1 MKRSPKATTPCVAEQ
16 GWQAAAPTMLSRRA
30 LAHELHV
37 HQIELEQQN
46 EELQRAQGDLA
57 SARDRFI
64 DLFDF
69 APVAYLTL
77 DDEGYICEA
86 NLMAATELGADRQA
100 IVGEQFARYIA
111 PSYLDRWQR
120 LKAAALRSSDLH
132 DVDLLIRRR
141 DGEGFHAQ
149 VTCLAVLQPRSAPQ
163 LRITLTNVTQ
173 RRLAETNYRIA
184 ISGQAAR
191 ESERRSVAH
200 TLHEDLAQRLSAL
213 KLSVGLL
220 QSPRDAISVGQV
232 AASMDAQ
239 IDEALVLVRQ
249 MAASLH
255 PLMLD
260 NLGLSAAFDGLARD
274 VATRF
279 GIEVDFHLDY
289 ADPPQAGISGI
300 AIYRIAEAVLQH
312 LARHVDGGISFEL
325 VQRPQDLVLQFLS
338 EAGHARPDAPDTG
351 IAVVDEALM
360 DQLHLLGGRLDV
372 GELPAGGRRIC
383 VFLPSS

>member
-1 MKRSPKATTPCVAEQ
+1 MKRSPKASALGAARQDRQVAV
-16 GWQAAAPTMLSRRA
+16 PTMLSRQA
-30 LAHELHV
+30 LVHELRT
-37 HQIELEQQN
+37 HQVELEQQN

-64 DLFDF
+64 DLFDS

-77 DDEGYICEA
+77 DDEGYISEA
-86 NLMAATELGADRQA
+86 NLMAATELGVDRQA
-100 IVGEQFARYIA
+100 IVGRQFARCIA
-111 PSYLDRWQR
+111 PSHVDRWQR
-120 LKAAALRSSDLH
+120 LKAAALRSSDLREA
-132 DVDLLIRRR
+132 DLLIRRP
-141 DGEGFHAQ
+141 DGGGFHAQ
-149 VTCLAVLQPRSAPQ
+149 VTCLAVVQPRSAPQ

-191 ESERRSVAH
+191 ESERRRIAH

-220 QSPRDAISVGQV
+220 ESQTDVASVGQI
-232 AASMDAQ
+232 AALMEEQ
-239 IDEALVLVRQ
+239 IDEALVLARQ
-249 MAASLH
+249 TATSLH

-260 NLGLSAAFDGLARD
+260 NLGLNAAFDGLARD

-312 LARHVDGGISFEL
+312 LARHVDGGVSFEL

-338 EAGHARPDAPDTG
+338 EAGHARPDAPDTD
-351 IAVVDEALM
+351 IAAVDEALM

-383 VFLPSS
+383 VFLPLR